1 MLPRITDEMLAGSG
15 SPSAPTVPALD
26 DRSLAEML
34 AELEGDDRYA
44 LRELLADDSDT
55 PAAPAPAP
63 GRPSSA
69 PPAPAPRRAD
79 AVETRPRAA
88 GSSATTGSQRV
99 VDHDQSARAE
109 PPRAVPSSLGRPTGP
124 PARRDARR
132 RTDQESEHTPASN
145 HHEDAAQDDL
155 AQVDLAQ
162 EEPAQEEPAP
172 EEPAQDGMAR
182 EVPARDDPAG
192 HGPDDSA
199 PSDQVPSDIDPAF
212 HHQRVVP
219 KQAVDDDRVEFRQS
233 AAGPVLRSRYGDF
246 RPPVG
251 RTPQTPSLT
260 GLGLTRRASGK
271 LGSRLFVVVFVGIF
285 LLIAIQLVVS
295 LVSSVGTP

>member
-15 SPSAPTVPALD
+15 SPSALTVPALD

-34 AELEGDDRYA
+34 AELEGDDQYA
-44 LRELLADDSDT
+44 LREMLADDSDT
-55 PAAPAPAP
+55 PAPAP

-79 AVETRPRAA
+79 AAETRPRAA
-88 GSSATTGSQRV
+88 GSSATTGSQRA

-109 PPRAVPSSLGRPTGP
+109 PPRAVPSPLGRPTGP

-132 RTDQESEHTPASN
+132 RTDQESEHAPASN

-155 AQVDLAQ
+155 AQDDLAQDDLAQ
-162 EEPAQEEPAP
+162 EEPAQ

-219 KQAVDDDRVEFRQS
+219 KQGVDDDRVEFRQS